1 VLAEVLAAVAQW
13 KEVAVTAEVGMQ
25 AVELADFR
33 PAFEHAALQE
43 AHQLLA

>member
-13 KEVAVTAEVGMQ
+13 KEVAATAEVGMQ

-43 AHQLLA
+43 AHRLLA